1 MVTPLPLWPHQEA
14 AVPDLLAGHHL
25 LLWSMGTGKTAALI
39 RAGQRAGGRQL
50 WVTLGMLIAQ
60 TEREFH
66 RFRPGASIQIVRTG
80 KDNISTTADV
90 VIVSYDLMRTIPV
103 WRQLFKLRWASC
115 VADEGHALAHGQA
128 VRTRAF
134 YGARQ
139 SSPGALYLRC
149 DRVWIATGTPILNSP
164 DELWTHL
171 SRLAPHLL
179 PEHVKTR
186 QHFLDEFC
194 VVQMKTF
201 GPVVVGGRNLG
212 QLSSILKCCS
222 SRLRLEDV
230 TTLPEL
236 TVATL
241 PVEVTAADRRA
252 MDAALTDA
260 QLAEIKVILTEIEG
274 GSEAAWQ
281 RLQAMMLPLASMRRV
296 TALAKA
302 PGCVEAIRAELD
314 GGADRIVVFGS
325 HIDALKYI
333 HKYSRDTRL
342 IIGETTQ
349 VQRDMALAA
358 FEQGIARVLVCNTSV
373 GGFGLNLQHS
383 ARCFMLDL
391 PWTPAGLDQAIARLH
406 RAGQRR
412 HVHVSL
418 LAVARS
424 IDERVATILQRKR
437 RLISEIVE
445 GTTA

>member
-66 RFRPGASIQIVRTG
+66 RFRPGATVQIVRTG

-90 VIVSYDLMRTIPV
+90 VIVSYDLMRTIPI

-201 GPVVVGGRNLG
+201 GPVVVGGRNAVMNG
-212 QLSSILKCCS
+212 
-222 SRLRLEDV
+222 
-230 TTLPEL
+230 
-236 TVATL
+236 
-241 PVEVTAADRRA
+241 
-252 MDAALTDA
+252 
-260 QLAEIKVILTEIEG
+260 KV
-274 GSEAAWQ
+274 
-281 RLQAMMLPLASMRRV
+281 
-296 TALAKA
+296 
-302 PGCVEAIRAELD
+302 
-314 GGADRIVVFGS
+314 
-325 HIDALKYI
+325 
-333 HKYSRDTRL
+333 
-342 IIGETTQ
+342 
-349 VQRDMALAA
+349 
-358 FEQGIARVLVCNTSV
+358 
-373 GGFGLNLQHS
+373 
-383 ARCFMLDL
+383 
-391 PWTPAGLDQAIARLH
+391 PA
-406 RAGQRR
+406 
-412 HVHVSL
+412 
-418 LAVARS
+418 
-424 IDERVATILQRKR
+424 
-437 RLISEIVE
+437 
-445 GTTA
+445 

>member
-1 MVTPLPLWPHQEA
+1 
-14 AVPDLLAGHHL
+14 
-25 LLWSMGTGKTAALI
+25 
-39 RAGQRAGGRQL
+39 
-50 WVTLGMLIAQ
+50 
-60 TEREFH
+60 
-66 RFRPGASIQIVRTG
+66 
-80 KDNISTTADV
+80 
-90 VIVSYDLMRTIPV
+90 
-103 WRQLFKLRWASC
+103 
-115 VADEGHALAHGQA
+115 
-128 VRTRAF
+128 
-134 YGARQ
+134 
-139 SSPGALYLRC
+139 
-149 DRVWIATGTPILNSP
+149 
-164 DELWTHL
+164 
-171 SRLAPHLL
+171 LAPHLL
-179 PEHVKTR
+179 PAHVKTR

-230 TTLPEL
+230 TTLPPL

-252 MDAALTDA
+252 MDAALTDE
-260 QLAEIKVILTEIEG
+260 QLREIRIILTEIEG

-281 RLQAMMLPLASMRRV
+281 RLQAMLLPLASMRRV

-325 HIDALKYI
+325 HIDALKYV

-342 IIGETTQ
+342 IIGDTTQ

-391 PWTPAGLDQAIARLH
+391 PWTPAGLDQAVARLH

-437 RLISEIVE
+437 RLITEIVE
-445 GTTA
+445 GTTP